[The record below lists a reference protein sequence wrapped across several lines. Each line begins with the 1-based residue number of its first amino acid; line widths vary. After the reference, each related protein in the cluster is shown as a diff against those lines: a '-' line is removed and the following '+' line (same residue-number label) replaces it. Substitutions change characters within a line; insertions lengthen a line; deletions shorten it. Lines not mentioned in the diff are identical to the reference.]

1 MRETAA
7 AREIDHLVAR
17 YLQTWNE
24 TDPGA
29 RRKAIDGLWADDG
42 VYTDPLA
49 VAVGQDAIDAL
60 IAAVQGQFPGLVFTL
75 AGPVDAH
82 HDLARFTWHLGPQ
95 GEEALVVG
103 FDVVVLG
110 DDGRIRHVHGFLD
123 KVPA

>member
-1 MRETAA
+1 MVVVEHAT
-7 AREIDHLVAR
+7 
-17 YLQTWNE
+17 
-24 TDPGA
+24 PG
-29 RRKAIDGLWADDG
+29 R
-42 VYTDPLA
+42 
-49 VAVGQDAIDAL
+49 GQGQEDK
-60 IAAVQGQFPGLVFTL
+60 GQFPGLVFTL

-103 FDVVVLG
+103 FDVMVLG